1 MKLSLLLVLII
12 PLNIFSQSFAELDSI
27 LKITKTEFN
36 TNELRIYRKHS
47 NTTGLELFRFYQDKN
62 ELWKADFYQTI
73 AKRDSKNNIDIR
85 IRKEKLNSLK
95 NFELIWLQILNSDI
109 LFLPKFDK
117 IEYKLKQKNNYF
129 EIMDGEIYNTIS
141 KVSVL
146 DGKVFFIKIKNGNRF
161 NEIIYPN
168 PQSYLTHYSNV
179 DELQSVAELLEIVK
193 SEFKI
198 FDK

>member
-12 PLNIFSQSFAELDSI
+12 PLNIFSQSFEELDSI
-27 LKITKTEFN
+27 LNITKTEFN
-36 TNELRIYRKHS
+36 NNELRIYRKHS
-47 NTTGLELFRFYQDKN
+47 TTTGLELFRFYQDKN
-62 ELWKADFYQTI
+62 GLWKADFYETI
-73 AKRDSKNNIDIR
+73 AKRNSKNNIDIR

-117 IEYKLKQKNNYF
+117 IEYKLKQKNNNF

-168 PQSYLTHYSNV
+168 PQSYLTNYPNV

-198 FDK
+198 FEK

>member
-1 MKLSLLLVLII
+1 
-12 PLNIFSQSFAELDSI
+12 
-27 LKITKTEFN
+27 
-36 TNELRIYRKHS
+36 
-47 NTTGLELFRFYQDKN
+47 
-62 ELWKADFYQTI
+62 
-73 AKRDSKNNIDIR
+73 
-85 IRKEKLNSLK
+85 
-95 NFELIWLQILNSDI
+95 
-109 LFLPKFDK
+109 
-117 IEYKLKQKNNYF
+117 
-129 EIMDGEIYNTIS
+129 MDGEIYNTIS

>member
-168 PQSYLTHYSNV
+168 PQSYLTHDSNV

>member
-1 MKLSLLLVLII
+1 MKLSFLLVLII
-12 PLNIFSQSFAELDSI
+12 PLKIFSQSFAELDSI

-47 NTTGLELFRFYQDKN
+47 TTTGLELFRFYQDEN

-95 NFELIWLQILNSDI
+95 NFELIWLRILNSDI

-117 IEYKLKQKNNYF
+117 IEYKLKQKNNDF
-129 EIMDGEIYNTIS
+129 EIVDGEIYNTIS

-146 DGKVFFIKIKNGNRF
+146 DGEVFFIKIKNVNRF

-179 DELQSVAELLEIVK
+179 DELQSVAELLQIVK

-198 FDK
+198 FEK

>member
-1 MKLSLLLVLII
+1 M
-12 PLNIFSQSFAELDSI
+12 
-27 LKITKTEFN
+27 KITKTEFN